1 MKTSKKGVREYMAF
15 LEADEHGGYTVTVPT
30 LLGLV
35 AEGEDL
41 NHARAIPRMLS
52 AATSKA

>member
-1 MKTSKKGVREYMAF
+1 MKTSKKGVREYTAF